1 PALEREQQLRVV
13 DVVRDL
19 LEVDL
24 HRRPRV
30 LAHDRLR
37 GHVHVLRFHP
47 ELIGIGDG
55 DRPGEPFCLARR
67 SAALL
72 RGRRARH
79 HDRGGAG
86 DLEERSPRVSRH
98 RMPSFSTGRIS
109 AAHSTPGPLSA
120 AQRQGATR
128 GSRLSCGDR
137 VARGGRSMTVTQAE
151 IDKVVAES
159 KRVLLGNHHSG
170 ISAWDG
176 KLYECTYPSPTSYP
190 FQWFWDSAFISIAL
204 LHVDPALAKR
214 EITCLLQG
222 VQPDGFMP
230 HMLLWEKSSY
240 LHWLED
246 EYSIRLAHPF
256 YTGTT
261 QPPVV

>member
-1 PALEREQQLRVV
+1 
-13 DVVRDL
+13 
-19 LEVDL
+19 
-24 HRRPRV
+24 
-30 LAHDRLR
+30 
-37 GHVHVLRFHP
+37 
-47 ELIGIGDG
+47 
-55 DRPGEPFCLARR
+55 
-67 SAALL
+67 
-72 RGRRARH
+72 
-79 HDRGGAG
+79 
-86 DLEERSPRVSRH
+86 
-98 RMPSFSTGRIS
+98 
-109 AAHSTPGPLSA
+109 
-120 AQRQGATR
+120 
-128 GSRLSCGDR
+128 
-137 VARGGRSMTVTQAE
+137 MTVTQAE
-151 IDKVVAES
+151 IDEVVAES

-176 KLYECTYPSPTSYP
+176 KRYECTYPSPTSYP

-261 QPPVV
+261 QPPVVARAIERIYDATKDLAFLRQTLEPTLRIFRWLKAVRDPDDDGLVCVIQPDETGLDASPKPPSPQEVVFRQADCDRW

>member
-1 PALEREQQLRVV
+1 
-13 DVVRDL
+13 
-19 LEVDL
+19 
-24 HRRPRV
+24 
-30 LAHDRLR
+30 
-37 GHVHVLRFHP
+37 
-47 ELIGIGDG
+47 
-55 DRPGEPFCLARR
+55 
-67 SAALL
+67 
-72 RGRRARH
+72 
-79 HDRGGAG
+79 
-86 DLEERSPRVSRH
+86 
-98 RMPSFSTGRIS
+98 
-109 AAHSTPGPLSA
+109 
-120 AQRQGATR
+120 
-128 GSRLSCGDR
+128 
-137 VARGGRSMTVTQAE
+137 MTVTQAE

-159 KRVLLGNHHSG
+159 KRVLIGNHHSG

-261 QPPVV
+261 QPPVVARAIERIYDATKDVAFLRETLDGLDPRVFRREAVQALLDEHVERRRDNRRELWALMVLQLWIDSCAARWECGSTHVARTPALAAVAAR